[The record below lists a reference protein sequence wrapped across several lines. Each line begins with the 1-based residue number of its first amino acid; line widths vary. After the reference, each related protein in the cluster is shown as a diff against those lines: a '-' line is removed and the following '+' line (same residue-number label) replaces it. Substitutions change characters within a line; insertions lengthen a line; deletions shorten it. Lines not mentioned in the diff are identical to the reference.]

1 MHKTFFSWE
10 IFLEL
15 LKWSTKP
22 EGGRTPLF
30 GGIEGPANWENWP
43 EPLVN

>member
-10 IFLEL
+10 ILLEL

-22 EGGRTPLF
+22 EGGRTPLSS
-30 GGIEGPANWENWP
+30 GNAAGELGKLAGAAR
-43 EPLVN
+43 